1 MAINTPDD
9 INDLMGLFESDEGI
23 TTQNNTGVGGTP
35 SDVNLWR
42 NQKLLPPP
50 QNLIQSTDTT
60 MPAFLASPTP
70 NLSPAVSFD
79 GLDDLLKTL
88 TGNFFFLASHTVAM
102 VVKFPPTLPLV
113 NPVTLAH
120 ITGVV
125 QGGEVLRI
133 MPSGNLE
140 LQNEAGT
147 SIAASATVNVGWQL
161 DTWSVVLWTIDAS
174 SPPNQM
180 AGLRI
185 DTLLASTGFF
195 LFPNNIA
202 APNGFSLASFEDGT
216 ESADIEVASVI
227 MYKRVLDGTEIDDLE
242 SYLIDKYFTIAPPPP
257 PPPPPVA
264 PTLAA
269 RSGLGFKQKE
279 ARFTDLDLDFTANPV
294 TGDLA
299 RKLDDE
305 AVKRAVRNLIQLNRY
320 EKPFHPEIDAGVRA
334 LLFEV
339 ITPATAVLLQRR
351 IIELLQHYE
360 PRVELILVDVV
371 DRHEENLYDVSIEFR
386 VVNRDDG
393 VIVNLS
399 LARLR

>member
-1 MAINTPDD
+1 
-9 INDLMGLFESDEGI
+9 
-23 TTQNNTGVGGTP
+23 
-35 SDVNLWR
+35 
-42 NQKLLPPP
+42 
-50 QNLIQSTDTT
+50 
-60 MPAFLASPTP
+60 
-70 NLSPAVSFD
+70 
-79 GLDDLLKTL
+79 
-88 TGNFFFLASHTVAM
+88 M
-102 VVKFPPTLPLV
+102 VL
-113 NPVTLAH
+113 
-120 ITGVV
+120 
-125 QGGEVLRI
+125 
-133 MPSGNLE
+133 
-140 LQNEAGT
+140 
-147 SIAASATVNVGWQL
+147 
-161 DTWSVVLWTIDAS
+161 
-174 SPPNQM
+174 
-180 AGLRI
+180 
-185 DTLLASTGFF
+185 
-195 LFPNNIA
+195 
-202 APNGFSLASFEDGT
+202 
-216 ESADIEVASVI
+216 
-227 MYKRVLDGTEIDDLE
+227 YKRKLSGTEIVDLE
-242 SYLIDKYFTIAPPPP
+242 NFLIDKYFVIAPPPP
-257 PPPPPVA
+257 PPPPPVV

-279 ARFTDLDLDFTANPV
+279 ARFSDLDLDFTANPV

-393 VIVNLS
+393 VVVNLS